1 MTDSMSE
8 RDRREL
14 AEQHRDNVV
23 PDSGVAIEPRRLG
36 TTYDFLTVNEVAAL
50 LRVSKMTVY
59 RLVHDRELS
68 AVKIGGSIRV
78 ARADVAAYVIAAYV
92 DKSSTRRTDNEVPS

>member
-1 MTDSMSE
+1 MTDPMGE

-14 AEQHRDNVV
+14 AEQHRDDVV
-23 PDSGVAIEPRRLG
+23 PDSGVAIKPRRLG
-36 TTYDFLTVNEVAAL
+36 PIDYDFLTVNEVAAL

-59 RLVHDRELS
+59 RLVHDKELP
-68 AVKIGGSIRV
+68 AIKVGGSIRV

-92 DKSSTRRTDNEVPS
+92 DRSSTQRTDEVPS